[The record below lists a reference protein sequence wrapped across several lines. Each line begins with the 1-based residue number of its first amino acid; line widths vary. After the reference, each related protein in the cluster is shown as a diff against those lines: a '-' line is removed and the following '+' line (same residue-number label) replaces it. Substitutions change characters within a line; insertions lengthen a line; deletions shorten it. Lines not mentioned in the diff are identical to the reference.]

1 MWVPEKVTLPLHSRP
16 WPAPRPPPGP
26 VRSLGV
32 VSSSQ
37 KGLKGCDLRHE
48 RRYTVQGG
56 FLNLNRED
64 QNVSQNNK
72 TGGVLSQRHLPVNI
86 PSTGRSWGRP
96 LTCRPGA
103 RAGDSAIS

>member
-1 MWVPEKVTLPLHSRP
+1 MWVPEKVMLPLHSRP
-16 WPAPRPPPGP
+16 FLPSPRGP
-26 VRSLGV
+26 VCSLGL

-37 KGLKGCDLRHE
+37 KGLNGCNLHHE

-72 TGGVLSQRHLPVNI
+72 TGGVLSQRHLPVNM
-86 PSTGRSWGRP
+86 PSTGS
-96 LTCRPGA
+96 PG
-103 RAGDSAIS
+103 GGP